1 MWCTG
6 AMIRDVDAIILYST
20 DLDVIVPFYRALGL
34 ALDAQ
39 EDVGGEKHYACEM
52 GLSHFAIFPA
62 REGSIGTS
70 SYRASGSTLIGFQV
84 DKVDRLVETA
94 QQHGAKVVEAPHEV
108 PWGRRAVISD
118 PEGRTLELNQPR
130 NTGQF
135 PSLPTGTI

>member
-1 MWCTG
+1 
-6 AMIRDVDAIILYST
+6 MIRDVDAIILYTS

-34 ALDAQ
+34 ALEAQ
-39 EDVGGEKHYACEM
+39 EDVGGEKHFACEM

-62 REGSIGTS
+62 RKSGVSHAD
-70 SYRASGSTLIGFQV
+70 YRASGSTLIGFQV
-84 DKVDRLVETA
+84 EKVDRLVELA
-94 QQHGAKVVEAPHEV
+94 VKEGAKIVEAPHEV

-118 PEGRTLELNQPR
+118 PEGRVLELNQPR